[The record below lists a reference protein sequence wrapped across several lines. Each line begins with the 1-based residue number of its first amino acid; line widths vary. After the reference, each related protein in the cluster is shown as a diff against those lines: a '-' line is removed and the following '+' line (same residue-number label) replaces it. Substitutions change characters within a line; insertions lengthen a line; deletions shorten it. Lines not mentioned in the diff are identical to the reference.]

1 MLRRYLLS
9 SWLFLSMA
17 APGLAADPALSGYFD
32 PAKNTFTPVVQ
43 LPFAAPAGDLSSAAA
58 ERAATV
64 VRSGTIIVTV
74 KATLKTVPDDFFV
87 TMIVGV
93 NSFDNTFSSTVS
105 KSVTVPTSG
114 NTATATVELPYTF
127 MVDAATP
134 SIGVF
139 ATISNPTFPFPRAS
153 QTRSIALPAA
163 GAKTKI
169 TITPTL

>member
-9 SWLFLSMA
+9 SWLFFSMA
-17 APGLAADPALSGYFD
+17 VPGLAADAGVSGYFD

-43 LPFAAPAGDLSSAAA
+43 LPFAEAPADVSDAAA

-64 VRSGTIIVTV
+64 VRSGTLIVTV
-74 KATLKTVPDDFFV
+74 KATLKTVPDDPLV
-87 TMIVGV
+87 TLTVSV
-93 NSFDNTFSSTVS
+93 SSFDSTYSSAVT
-105 KSVTVPTSG
+105 KSVTVPRSG

-127 MVDAATP
+127 MVDSATP
-134 SIGVF
+134 RIDVAASI
-139 ATISNPTFPFPRAS
+139 ANSTFPRPRAS
-153 QTRSIALPAA
+153 ATRGLLLPAA